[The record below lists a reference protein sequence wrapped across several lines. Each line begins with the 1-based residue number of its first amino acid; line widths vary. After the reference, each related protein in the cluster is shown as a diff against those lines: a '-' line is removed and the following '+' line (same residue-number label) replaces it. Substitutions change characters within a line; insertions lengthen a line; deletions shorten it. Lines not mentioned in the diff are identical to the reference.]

1 MAGGP
6 GEGDCEGGQLASWGE
21 LKSICLPS
29 CTFYSRRCT
38 YKGVLKATAEENKK
52 GGMQS
57 DFFAV
62 PAAEGP
68 FNWHSAPG
76 QSGGRF
82 VIFACSRRGVS
93 KVYGE
98 S

>member
-38 YKGVLKATAEENKK
+38 YKGVKSDCGGKQK
-52 GGMQS
+52 GR
-57 DFFAV
+57 DA
-62 PAAEGP
+62 
-68 FNWHSAPG
+68 
-76 QSGGRF
+76 
-82 VIFACSRRGVS
+82 
-93 KVYGE
+93 K
-98 S
+98 